1 MNELAKKEEKSS
13 EHILTLE
20 NRKKLSV
27 TGVIEVVSATDKS
40 VIAKTKEKTLCI
52 NGSELRVSKLVLEE
66 FFLSVEGVIDGF
78 KYIEK
83 QTKGLFKKVF
93 K

>member
-1 MNELAKKEEKSS
+1 MNDLVKKEEKTG
-13 EHILTLE
+13 EHTLILD

-27 TGVIEVVSATDKS
+27 TGVIEVVSATDKT

-52 NGSELRVSKLVLEE
+52 NGRELRVSKLVLEE
-66 FFLSVEGVIDGF
+66 FFLSVEGIVDSF
-78 KYIEK
+78 KYVEK